1 MKLFAYDNNMY
12 QTGKRESVCNVNRT
26 IKLRD
31 KFDENRNTVKPK
43 ENETISAQVP

>member
-12 QTGKRESVCNVNRT
+12 QTGKRERVCDVNRT

-31 KFDENRNTVKPK
+31 KVDENRNTVKPK
-43 ENETISAQVP
+43 EIMTRSARVP